1 MASWSEIERIRKDPD
16 GARLVAQ
23 RLRSIDSLTDWEG
36 GFVDS
41 LAERKS
47 QEDLTTRQ
55 AEKLVQVRDENTF
68 VSSWHGFSVAALI
81 RRCFEGRLDLS
92 EEDEDW
98 ILDLK
103 NNDTRSVRQ
112 RDAYRL
118 MKCARQ
124 LNLIEYG

>member
-1 MASWSEIERIRKDPD
+1 M
-16 GARLVAQ
+16 
-23 RLRSIDSLTDWEG
+23 
-36 GFVDS
+36 DS